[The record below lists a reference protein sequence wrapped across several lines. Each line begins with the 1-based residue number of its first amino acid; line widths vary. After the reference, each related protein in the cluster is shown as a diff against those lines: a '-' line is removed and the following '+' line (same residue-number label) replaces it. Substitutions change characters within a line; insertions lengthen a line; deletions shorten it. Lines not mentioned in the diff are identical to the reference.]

1 MNITILGTG
10 NMGTAF
16 AQQLQAAGH
25 RLNILGRDPAKAR
38 AAAERFGANSE
49 PARAAS
55 NDIVVLATGY
65 DDAVAALRAAGLPE
79 GAVVVDITNPLTP
92 DYTGLTIG
100 HTSSAAEQIAAAL
113 PRLRVV
119 KAFNTVFAQ
128 RLAAGARLPD
138 GQVVPVF
145 VATDDAQARQRV
157 ADLARSMG
165 FDVIDAG
172 PLRNARYLEPLAGL
186 NIHLGYG
193 AGLGTL
199 IAPTWLRQ
207 A

>member
-16 AQQLQAAGH
+16 AQQIRAAGH
-25 RLNILGRDPAKAR
+25 QLNILGRDAAKVR
-38 AAAERFGANSE
+38 ASAERFGAS
-49 PARAAS
+49 ADTALAAS
-55 NDIVVLATGY
+55 SDVVIVATGY
-65 DDAVAALRAAGLPE
+65 ADAVAALRGAGLPE

-92 DYTGLTIG
+92 DYMGLTLG
-100 HTSSAAEQIAAAL
+100 HSSSAAEQIAAAM
-113 PRLRVV
+113 PQLRVV

-157 ADLARSMG
+157 ADLAGSMG

-186 NIHLGYG
+186 NIYLGYA

>member
-25 RLNILGRDPAKAR
+25 RLNIVGRDPAKAH
-38 AAAERFGANSE
+38 AAAERFGASSD

-55 NDIVVLATGY
+55 SDIVILATGY

-92 DYTGLTIG
+92 DYAGLTIG
-100 HTSSAAEQIAAAL
+100 HSTSAAEQIAAAL

-119 KAFNTVFAQ
+119 KAFNTVLAQ

-186 NIHLGYG
+186 NIHLGYA

>member
-1 MNITILGTG
+1 MNITIIGSG

-16 AQQLQAAGH
+16 AQQLHAAGH
-25 RLNILGRDPAKAR
+25 ALNIVGRDAAKAR
-38 AAAERFGANSE
+38 ALAERFGASAE

-55 NDIVVLATGY
+55 SDLVVLATPY
-65 DDAVAALRAAGLPE
+65 DEAVRALRDAALPG
-79 GAVVVDITNPLTP
+79 GAVVVDITNPLTS
-92 DYTGLTIG
+92 DYMGLTLG
-100 HTSSAAEQIAAAL
+100 HTSSAAEQIAAAFAG
-113 PRLRVV
+113 LRVV

-128 RLAAGARLPD
+128 RLAAGAQAGN

-145 VATDDAQARQRV
+145 VAADDAQAKARV
-157 ADLARSMG
+157 SELARSMG

-186 NIHLGYG
+186 NIYLGYG
-193 AGLGTL
+193 AGLGTA

-207 A
+207 S

>member
-1 MNITILGTG
+1 MNITLLGTG

-16 AQQLQAAGH
+16 AQQLRAAGH
-25 RLNILGRDPAKAR
+25 SLNILGRDSAKAR
-38 AAAERFGANSE
+38 ACAERFGASSD

-55 NDIVVLATGY
+55 SDLVILATGY
-65 DDAVAALRAAGLPE
+65 VDAVAALRAAGLPD

-92 DYTGLTIG
+92 DYMGLTLG
-100 HTSSAAEQIAAAL
+100 HSSSAAEQIAGVL
-113 PRLRVV
+113 PKLHVV

-145 VATDDAQARQRV
+145 VAADDAQARQRV

-186 NIHLGYG
+186 NIYLGYG

>member
-1 MNITILGTG
+1 MNITVIGTG
-10 NMGTAF
+10 NMGTSF
-16 AQQLQAAGH
+16 AQQISAAGH
-25 RLNILGRDPAKAR
+25 RLNILGRDSDKVR
-38 AAAERFGANSE
+38 AAAERFGATAETSL
-49 PARAAS
+49 AAS
-55 NDIVVLATGY
+55 SDVVILATGY
-65 DDAVAALRAAGLPE
+65 ADAVPALRAAALPE

-92 DYTGLTIG
+92 DYMGLTLG
-100 HTSSAAEQIAAAL
+100 HSTSAAEQIASAL

-138 GQVVPVF
+138 GTVVPVF
-145 VATDDAQARQRV
+145 VATDDAQAKQRV
-157 ADLARSMG
+157 TELAASMG

-186 NIHLGYG
+186 NIYLGYAG
-193 AGLGTL
+193 GLGTS

-207 A
+207 G

>member
-1 MNITILGTG
+1 MNITVLGTG

-16 AQQLQAAGH
+16 AQQISAAGH
-25 RLNILGRDPAKAR
+25 RLNILGRDSAKVR
-38 AAAERFGANSE
+38 AAAERFGATAQTSL
-49 PARAAS
+49 AAS
-55 NDIVVLATGY
+55 SDVVILATGY
-65 DDAVAALRAAGLPE
+65 ADAVPALRAAALPQ

-92 DYTGLTIG
+92 DYMGLTLG
-100 HTSSAAEQIAAAL
+100 HSTSAAEQIAGAL
-113 PRLRVV
+113 PQLRVV

-145 VATDDAQARQRV
+145 VATDDAQAKQRV
-157 ADLARSMG
+157 TELAASMG
-165 FDVIDAG
+165 FDAIDAG

-186 NIHLGYG
+186 NIYLGYAG
-193 AGLGTL
+193 GLGTS

-207 A
+207 G

>member
-1 MNITILGTG
+1 MNITVIGTG
-10 NMGTAF
+10 NMGASF
-16 AQQLQAAGH
+16 AQQISAAGH
-25 RLNILGRDPAKAR
+25 RLNILGRDSDKVR
-38 AAAERFGANSE
+38 AAAERFGATAETSL
-49 PARAAS
+49 AAS
-55 NDIVVLATGY
+55 SDVVILATGY
-65 DDAVAALRAAGLPE
+65 ADAVPALRAAALPE

-92 DYTGLTIG
+92 DYMGLTLG
-100 HTSSAAEQIAAAL
+100 HSTSAAEQIASAL

-138 GQVVPVF
+138 GTVVPVF
-145 VATDDAQARQRV
+145 VATDDAQAKQRV
-157 ADLARSMG
+157 TELAASMG

-186 NIHLGYG
+186 NIYLGYAG
-193 AGLGTL
+193 GLGTS

-207 A
+207 G

>member
-25 RLNILGRDPAKAR
+25 RLNIVGRDPAKAH
-38 AAAERFGANSE
+38 AAAERFGASSD

-55 NDIVVLATGY
+55 SDIVILATGY

-92 DYTGLTIG
+92 DYAGLTIG
-100 HTSSAAEQIAAAL
+100 HSTSAAEQIAAAL

-186 NIHLGYG
+186 NIHLGYA

>member
-1 MNITILGTG
+1 MNVTVLGTG

-16 AQQLQAAGH
+16 AQQLGAAGH
-25 RLNILGRDPAKAR
+25 RLNILGRDSAKVR
-38 AAAERFGANSE
+38 AAAERFGATAETSL
-49 PARAAS
+49 AAS
-55 NDIVVLATGY
+55 SDVVILATGY
-65 DDAVAALRAAGLPE
+65 ADAVAALRAAALPQ
-79 GAVVVDITNPLTP
+79 GTVVVDITNPLTP
-92 DYTGLTIG
+92 DYMGLTLG
-100 HTSSAAEQIAAAL
+100 HSGSAAEQIASAL
-113 PRLRVV
+113 PQLRVV

-145 VATDDAQARQRV
+145 VATDDAQAKQRV
-157 ADLARSMG
+157 TELAASMG
-165 FDVIDAG
+165 FDAIDAG

-186 NIHLGYG
+186 NIYLGYAG
-193 AGLGTL
+193 GLGTL

>member
-25 RLNILGRDPAKAR
+25 RLNIVGRDPAKAH
-38 AAAERFGANSE
+38 AAAERFGASSD

-55 NDIVVLATGY
+55 SDIVILATGY

-92 DYTGLTIG
+92 DYAGLTIG
-100 HTSSAAEQIAAAL
+100 HSTSAAEQIAAAL

-186 NIHLGYG
+186 NIYLGYA

>member
-1 MNITILGTG
+1 MNITIIGTG

-16 AQQLQAAGH
+16 AQQLHAAGH
-25 RLNILGRDPAKAR
+25 TLNIVGRDGTKAR
-38 AAAERFGANSE
+38 SLADRFAAGTD

-55 NDIVVLATGY
+55 SDLIVLATPH
-65 DDAVAALRAAGLPE
+65 DDAIRALGDAALPA
-79 GAVVVDITNPLTP
+79 GAVVVDITNPLTG
-92 DYTGLTIG
+92 DYMALTVG
-100 HTSSAAEQIAAAL
+100 HTSSAAEQISAAF

-128 RLAAGARLPD
+128 RLAAGAQAGN
-138 GQVVPVF
+138 GQIVPVF
-145 VATDDAQARQRV
+145 VAADDAQAKAHV
-157 ADLARSMG
+157 SEMARSMG

-186 NIHLGYG
+186 NIYLGYG
-193 AGLGTL
+193 GGLGTA

-207 A
+207 S

>member
-16 AQQLQAAGH
+16 AQQISAAGH
-25 RLNILGRDPAKAR
+25 QLNILGRDSAKVR
-38 AAAERFGANSE
+38 ASAERFGASAE
-49 PARAAS
+49 TALAAS
-55 NDIVVLATGY
+55 SDVVIVATGY
-65 DDAVAALRAAGLPE
+65 PDAVAALRGASLPE

-92 DYTGLTIG
+92 DYMGLTLG
-100 HTSSAAEQIAAAL
+100 HSSSAAEQIAAAM
-113 PRLRVV
+113 PQLRVV

-157 ADLARSMG
+157 ADLAGSMG

-186 NIHLGYG
+186 NIYLGYA

>member
-25 RLNILGRDPAKAR
+25 RLNIVGRDPAKAH
-38 AAAERFGANSE
+38 AAAERFGASSD

-55 NDIVVLATGY
+55 SDIVILATGY

-92 DYTGLTIG
+92 DYAGLTIG
-100 HTSSAAEQIAAAL
+100 HSTSAAEQIAAAL

>member
-16 AQQLQAAGH
+16 AQQIRAAGH
-25 RLNILGRDPAKAR
+25 QLNILGRDSAKVR
-38 AAAERFGANSE
+38 ASAERFGASAE
-49 PARAAS
+49 TALAAS
-55 NDIVVLATGY
+55 SDVVIVATGY
-65 DDAVAALRAAGLPE
+65 ADAVAALRGAGLPE

-92 DYTGLTIG
+92 DYMGLTLG
-100 HTSSAAEQIAAAL
+100 HSSSAAEQIAAAM
-113 PRLRVV
+113 PQLRVV

-157 ADLARSMG
+157 ADLAGSMG

-186 NIHLGYG
+186 NIYLGYA

>member
-1 MNITILGTG
+1 MNITVIGTG
-10 NMGTAF
+10 NMGTSF
-16 AQQLQAAGH
+16 AQQISAAGH
-25 RLNILGRDPAKAR
+25 RLNILGRDSDKVR
-38 AAAERFGANSE
+38 AAAERFGATAETSL
-49 PARAAS
+49 AAS
-55 NDIVVLATGY
+55 SDVVILATGY
-65 DDAVAALRAAGLPE
+65 ADAVPALRAAALPE

-92 DYTGLTIG
+92 DYMGLTLG
-100 HTSSAAEQIAAAL
+100 HSSSAAEQIAAAM
-113 PRLRVV
+113 PQLRVV

-157 ADLARSMG
+157 ADLAGSMG

-186 NIHLGYG
+186 NIYLGYAG
-193 AGLGTL
+193 GLGTS

-207 A
+207 G